1 LAFASLCHP
10 SIRRHESQEA
20 RMTIRIAI
28 IGYGKIARDQH
39 VPSIAA
45 DPRFE
50 LVAVVS
56 PRAPA
61 DEGVPVF
68 PSHEALLGAMAGE
81 LDAVAI
87 CTPPTVRLAI
97 ARAAFAAG
105 LDVLLEKPPAATLGE
120 IEEIERLGRES
131 GRTLFTAWHSQH
143 AAAVC
148 GARAALAGKTVSG
161 FRIDWH
167 EDVRKWH
174 PGQEWIWTPG
184 GFGVF
189 DPGIN
194 ALSIAT
200 RILPSRLFVRDAIL
214 SFPEN
219 RQTPIAARI
228 AFEGE
233 TGRFEADLDW
243 RYREG
248 ERWTIRVETEDGTT
262 IELLDGGARMILNGE
277 ARTADGPGEYPS
289 LYARFAELVEARRSE
304 VDREPL
310 RIVAD
315 AFLVGRREIVEP
327 FD

>member
-1 LAFASLCHP
+1 MP
-10 SIRRHESQEA
+10 
-20 RMTIRIAI
+20 IRIAI
-28 IGYGKIARDQH
+28 VGYGKIAKDQH

-45 DPRFE
+45 DPRFV
-50 LVAVVS
+50 LAAVVS

-61 DEGVPVF
+61 DAGVPVF
-68 PSHEALLGAMAGE
+68 PSTEKMLAAMAGE

-97 ARAAFAAG
+97 AQAAFAAG

-120 IEEIERLGRES
+120 IEEIERLGREA

-143 AAAVC
+143 APAVAA
-148 GARAALAGKTVSG
+148 ARAALAGKTVRALQIS
-161 FRIDWH
+161 WH

-174 PGQEWIWTPG
+174 PGQEWIWAPG

-200 RILPSRLFVRDAIL
+200 RILPSRLFVREAVL

-233 TGRFEADLDW
+233 SGRFAADMDW
-243 RYREG
+243 RYTEG
-248 ERWTIRVETEDGTT
+248 ERWTIRIETVDGAVL
-262 IELLDGGARMILNGE
+262 ELLDGGARITLDGE
-277 ARTADGPGEYPS
+277 PRPVGELGEYPS
-289 LYARFAELVEARRSE
+289 LYARFAELVEAGGSD

-315 AFLVGRREIVEP
+315 AFLVGQREMVEP
-327 FD
+327 FL

>member
-1 LAFASLCHP
+1 
-10 SIRRHESQEA
+10 
-20 RMTIRIAI
+20 MTIRIAI

-39 VPSIAA
+39 VPAIAA
-45 DPRFE
+45 DPNFD
-50 LVAVVS
+50 LAAVVS
-56 PRAPA
+56 PRARA

-68 PSHEALLGAMAGE
+68 ASHDALLDAMAGQ

-97 ARAAFAAG
+97 ARAAFSAG
-105 LDVLLEKPPAATLGE
+105 LHVLLEKPPAATLGE

-131 GRTLFTAWHSQH
+131 GLTLFTAWHSQH
-143 AAAVC
+143 AAAV
-148 GARAALAGKTVSG
+148 GAAQAALAGAKVRS
-161 FRIDWH
+161 FQIQWH

-174 PGQEWIWTPG
+174 PGQEWIWAPG

-200 RILPSRLFVRDAIL
+200 RILPSRLFVREAIL
-214 SFPEN
+214 TYPEN

-228 AFEGE
+228 TFEGE
-233 TGRFEADLDW
+233 AGQLSADLDW
-243 RYREG
+243 RYSEG
-248 ERWTIRVETEDGTT
+248 ERWTIRVETEDGS
-262 IELLDGGARMILNGE
+262 IVELLDGGARMTVDGE
-277 ARTADGPGEYPS
+277 AQVADGPGEYPS
-289 LYARFAELVEARRSE
+289 IYARFAGLVEAGQCE

-315 AFLVGRREIVEP
+315 AFLVGRRETCEP
-327 FD
+327 FL

>member
-1 LAFASLCHP
+1 MP
-10 SIRRHESQEA
+10 
-20 RMTIRIAI
+20 IRIAI
-28 IGYGKIARDQH
+28 VGYGKIARDQH
-39 VPSIAA
+39 VPSIVA
-45 DPRFE
+45 DPRFT
-50 LVAVVS
+50 LAAVVS

-61 DEGVPVF
+61 DAGVSVF
-68 PSHEALLGAMAGE
+68 TSHEAMLEAMAGE

-87 CTPPTVRLAI
+87 CTPPTVRLAV
-97 ARAAFAAG
+97 AEAAFAAG

-120 IEEIERLGRES
+120 LEEMERLGREA

-143 AAAVC
+143 AAAVAS
-148 GARAALAGKTVSG
+148 ARAALAGRTIRSLN
-161 FRIDWH
+161 ILWH

-174 PGQEWIWTPG
+174 PGQEWIWAPG

-200 RILPSRLFVRDAIL
+200 RILPSRLFVREATL
-214 SFPEN
+214 AFPGN
-219 RQTPIAARI
+219 KQTPIAARI

-233 TGRFEADLDW
+233 EGRFGADMDW
-243 RYREG
+243 RYTEG
-248 ERWTIRVETEDGTT
+248 ERWTIRVETSDGS
-262 IELLDGGARMILNGE
+262 ILELLDGGARMNLDGE
-277 ARTADGPGEYPS
+277 PRSVEERGEYPS
-289 LYARFAELVEARRSE
+289 LYARFAELIEARESD

-327 FD
+327 FS

>member
-1 LAFASLCHP
+1 MP
-10 SIRRHESQEA
+10 
-20 RMTIRIAI
+20 IRIAI
-28 IGYGKIARDQH
+28 VGYGKIAKDQH

-50 LVAVVS
+50 LAAVVS

-61 DEGVPVF
+61 DAGVPVF
-68 PSHEALLGAMAGE
+68 TGHEAMLDALAGE

-97 ARAAFAAG
+97 AEAAFEAG

-120 IEEIERLGRES
+120 IEEMERLGREA

-143 AAAVC
+143 AAAVA
-148 GARAALAGKTVSG
+148 GARAAIAGKTIAALQIS
-161 FRIDWH
+161 WH

-174 PGQEWIWTPG
+174 PGQEWIWAPG

-200 RILPSRLFVRDAIL
+200 RILPSRLFVREAVL
-214 SFPEN
+214 SFPGN
-219 RQTPIAARI
+219 KQTPIAARL

-233 TGRFEADLDW
+233 AGRFGADLDW
-243 RYREG
+243 RCTEG
-248 ERWTIRVETEDGTT
+248 ERWTIRIETEEGGTL
-262 IELLDGGARMILNGE
+262 ELLDGGARMILDGE
-277 ARTADGPGEYPS
+277 PQPVAERGEYPT
-289 LYARFAELVEARRSE
+289 LYAHFAELIEARKSD

-315 AFLVGRREIVEP
+315 AFLAGRREIVEP
-327 FD
+327 FE

>member
-1 LAFASLCHP
+1 
-10 SIRRHESQEA
+10 
-20 RMTIRIAI
+20 MTIRIAI

-39 VPSIAA
+39 VPAIAA
-45 DPRFE
+45 DPRFD
-50 LVAVVS
+50 LAAVVS

-68 PSHEALLGAMAGE
+68 ASHEALLGAMADE
-81 LDAVAI
+81 IDAVAI
-87 CTPPTVRLAI
+87 CTPPTVRLPI

-105 LDVLLEKPPAATLGE
+105 LHVLLEKPPAATLGE
-120 IEEIERLGRES
+120 IEEIERLGLES

-143 AAAVC
+143 AAAV
-148 GARAALAGKTVSG
+148 AAAKAALAGTKVRS
-161 FRIDWH
+161 FQIQWH

-174 PGQEWIWTPG
+174 PGQEWIWAPG

-200 RILPSRLFVRDAIL
+200 RILPSRLFVREAIL

-228 AFEGE
+228 V
-233 TGRFEADLDW
+233 FEAGAGQFGADLEW
-243 RYREG
+243 RHTEG
-248 ERWTIRVETEDGTT
+248 ERWTIRIETEGGATV
-262 IELLDGGARMILNGE
+262 ELLDGGARMAVDGE
-277 ARTADGPGEYPS
+277 PQPVSDRGEYPR
-289 LYARFAELVEARRSE
+289 LYARFGDLVQAGESD

>member
-1 LAFASLCHP
+1 
-10 SIRRHESQEA
+10 
-20 RMTIRIAI
+20 MTIRIAI

-50 LVAVVS
+50 LAALVS

-68 PSHEALLGAMAGE
+68 ASHDAMLDAMAGK

-87 CTPPTVRLAI
+87 CTPPTIRLPVAK
-97 ARAAFAAG
+97 AAFGAG

-120 IEEIERLGRES
+120 MEEIQRVGSEA

-143 AAAVC
+143 AAGVA
-148 GARAALAGKTVSG
+148 GARAALAGKTVSAL
-161 FRIDWH
+161 RIDWH

-174 PGQEWIWTPG
+174 PGQEWIWAPG
-184 GFGVF
+184 GFGIF

-200 RILPSRLFVRDAIL
+200 RILPSRLFVREALL
-214 SFPEN
+214 SFPQN

-228 AFEGE
+228 EFEGE
-233 TGRFEADLDW
+233 AGRFAADMDW
-243 RYREG
+243 RHTEG
-248 ERWTIRVETEDGTT
+248 ERWTIRVETDDGTR
-262 IELLDGGARMILNGE
+262 IELLDGGGRMTLDGE
-277 ARTADGPGEYPS
+277 PRAVEERGEYPS
-289 LYARFAELVEARRSE
+289 LYARFAELVEAGKSD

-315 AFLVGRREIVEP
+315 AFLVGRRKIVEP
-327 FD
+327 FV

>member
-1 LAFASLCHP
+1 MP
-10 SIRRHESQEA
+10 
-20 RMTIRIAI
+20 IRIAI
-28 IGYGKIARDQH
+28 VGYGKIAKDQH

-45 DPRFE
+45 DPRFV
-50 LVAVVS
+50 LAAVVS

-61 DEGVPVF
+61 DAGVPVF
-68 PSHEALLGAMAGE
+68 PSTEAMLEAMAGE
-81 LDAVAI
+81 IDAVAI

-97 ARAAFAAG
+97 AQAAFAAG

-120 IEEIERLGRES
+120 IEEIERLGLEA

-143 AAAVC
+143 AAAVA
-148 GARAALAGKTVSG
+148 GAKAALAGKTVRAL
-161 FRIDWH
+161 RIRWH

-174 PGQEWIWTPG
+174 PGQEWIWAPG

-200 RILPSRLFVRDAIL
+200 RILPSRLFVREATL

-219 RQTPIAARI
+219 KQTPIAARI

-233 TGRFEADLDW
+233 AGKFGADLDW
-243 RYREG
+243 RYTEG
-248 ERWTIRVETEDGTT
+248 ERWTIRVETGDGTAL
-262 IELLDGGARMILNGE
+262 ELLDGGARMTLDGE
-277 ARTADGPGEYPS
+277 PQAAASAGEYPS
-289 LYARFAELVEARRSE
+289 LYARFADLVEARESD

-315 AFLVGRREIVEP
+315 AFLAGRREIVEP
-327 FD
+327 FV